1 MRGGIKEDM
10 EAPRQG
16 GMGKS
21 SSTPRRPGPP
31 IGNKGEGTRLVKCP
45 TRPGRTEKVK
55 GKGGR
60 SLLSDSLRGYGL

>member
-1 MRGGIKEDM
+1 MRGGIKEDV

-21 SSTPRRPGPP
+21 PRRLGPP
-31 IGNKGEGTRLVKCP
+31 SGNKGEGTRLVKCR